1 MTRPPSLTA
10 LMLVCLSVV
19 VQRSASAQTQTDAAD
34 GTRPLLVQV
43 VDDQGSP
50 IEGASVGMGGEYFSD
65 TSWLP
70 EKSAVSDEKGN
81 ARLEIELR
89 KAQRA
94 CLVAHQHKRG
104 LIGFASVNPN
114 DWPDRIKLVL
124 GPERR
129 VTGRMISTGLEKRNE
144 RLFNAEIAVLV
155 DGKAAVRHWSI
166 RGDVALYLPP
176 GKYEL
181 DAHSNASPT
190 HDVVRSLVVP
200 RGNTDVTFGEIDLPL
215 TRLKEL
221 EGRPAPELRDIVGWM
236 NSKPLK
242 LSDLR
247 GKVVLLDFWGWW
259 CGACTV
265 GMPELF
271 ELHDKYHK
279 DGLVIIGIHID
290 LEDDSSVD
298 TAEEMYEKVAA
309 DRKEYWKGREI
320 PFPVAFVRSE
330 SKRVP
335 FLSKGA
341 TGTARC
347 ELAAQYGVDS
357 YPTQVVIDR
366 EGRVVTGYSWGKA
379 LEKTLGVEP

>member
-1 MTRPPSLTA
+1 MSRKTSVAVLILIGASGA
-10 LMLVCLSVV
+10 LS
-19 VQRSASAQTQTDAAD
+19 RSASAQAPSVDD
-34 GTRPLLVQV
+34 VKSLVVQV
-43 VDDQGSP
+43 VDEQGNAIP
-50 IEGASVGMGGEYFSD
+50 GATVGMGGEYFSD

-70 EKSAVSDEKGN
+70 AKSAISDEKGS
-81 ARLEIELR
+81 ARLEVELR
-89 KAQRA
+89 KAHRD
-94 CLVAHQHKRG
+94 CLVAHHHKRG

-114 DWPDRIKLVL
+114 DWPDRTKLVL
-124 GPERR
+124 SPERR
-129 VTGRMISTGLEKRNE
+129 VTGRLVSTGLEKRNE
-144 RLFNAEIAVLV
+144 RLFNAELAVLI
-155 DGKAAVRHWSI
+155 DGKSAVRHWSI

-190 HDVVRSLVVP
+190 HDVVRSFVVP
-200 RGNTDVTFGEIDLPL
+200 RGNTDVTFGEIDLPI

-221 EGRPAPELRDIVGWM
+221 EGLPAPELSDIVHWM

-265 GMPELF
+265 RMPELF
-271 ELHDKYHK
+271 ELHDNYHK

-290 LEDDSSVD
+290 LEEDSSVD

-320 PFPVAFVRSE
+320 PFPVAFVRSGSE
-330 SKRVP
+330 RAP
-335 FLSKGA
+335 FLATGA
-341 TGTARC
+341 SGTARC
-347 ELAAQYGVDS
+347 ALAAQYGVVS

-366 EGRVVTGYSWGKA
+366 EGRVVTGYSWLKP
-379 LEKTLGVEP
+379 LERMLAMKP